1 MSPPMNMVSGWRL
14 ALRLAWREVRRSR
27 ARSALVLVMVT
38 FPVIAVAAA
47 DVAQATSSV
56 SSVESL
62 DRRLGTAEARIQ
74 LLPGTTS
81 VDQTADPDSGGVAPT
96 SQKGARTPT
105 LSTVRAV
112 LGGTRPVTELRE
124 RQVGVR
130 TDLGVLRADATGLDL
145 GDPLTRGLFRLTSGR
160 LPSTPDEV
168 DVNAALAGHGFA
180 VGDRIAL
187 TGGATV
193 TVVGTA
199 EAAGP
204 RITPIVVGTLDSSVV
219 QAGGSDAGVRTW
231 LVGGSPI
238 GWDQVREVNAVGGVV
253 LSRQVVEHPPPT
265 SQLPQEFR
273 HNGVDNSQVYQVLA
287 LIGVMALLEVVLL
300 AGPAFAVG
308 ARRQSRALAL
318 IAANGG
324 NPSQARRVVLGSAV
338 VLGTIGALVGTALGI
353 GLARL
358 LLPVLQGMQDTYFGP
373 FQLRWTHLAGI
384 AAFGFLSAF
393 LAAVVPAW
401 IASRQDVV
409 AVLAGRRGDRAAS
422 RRSPFVGVALLA
434 LGVLGAVLGARRGGG
449 EFLIAGAAVVSVFG
463 MIFLVPVVV
472 VALARLGRRLPL
484 PLRYAVRDAA
494 RHRTRTVPAV
504 AAVAATVAGV
514 VALSI
519 ANSSDQA
526 QAKAEYQPLMP
537 LGLSAIYVNQPTPD
551 WPALRR
557 AVDRVAPAARIEAVT
572 GTDHASSVSVEIPGH
587 GAVAANWSTMFPS
600 PVLVG
605 DSAGGAVGE
614 VLRPALGPAALA
626 RADHAL
632 RAGRAVVFVQDAEPL
647 HAVRVRLGR
656 GHPTRLPATYVAVG
670 FTTMPTQAVL
680 PPSAVRRA
688 GLTPQPAGLLLTGA
702 VLSGTQE
709 GTLRQALTGLDPSS
723 YLYVERGYQV
733 PGAEKVVLWI
743 LFGLGGVLMLGG
755 TLTATFLA
763 LSDARPD
770 LATLSAVG
778 ASPRTRRGVAAAYAV
793 AVGLVGAVLGAAV
806 GFIPGIAVTYPL
818 TRNFTGE
825 AGPSHYLD
833 VPWLMIG
840 ALVVALPVLTAGV
853 VGLVARSRLPV
864 VARLD

>member
-1 MSPPMNMVSGWRL
+1 MSLLSGWRL

-38 FPVIAVAAA
+38 FPVIAVVAA

-56 SSVESL
+56 SSVEGL
-62 DRRLGTAEARIQ
+62 DRRLGHAEARVQ
-74 LLPGTTS
+74 LLPGVSS
-81 VDQTADPDSGGVAPT
+81 VHQTADPDSGGVAT
-96 SQKGARTPT
+96 RDQHGAKGPAT
-105 LSTVRAV
+105 LAGVRAA
-112 LGGTRPVTELRE
+112 LGGIRPMTELRL
-124 RQVGVR
+124 RQVGIR
-130 TDLGVLRADATGLDL
+130 TEVGVLQADATGLDPHS
-145 GDPLTRGLFRLTSGR
+145 PLTAGLFRLTSGR
-160 LPSTPDEV
+160 LPSAADEV
-168 DVNAALAGHGFA
+168 DVNAALAGHGYA
-180 VGDRIAL
+180 VGDRVTL
-187 TGGATV
+187 TGGQSL

-199 EAAGP
+199 ESADQ
-204 RITPIVVGTLDSSVV
+204 RTQPIIVGTVDSTLVHV
-219 QAGGSDAGVRTW
+219 GGPGAGVRTW
-231 LVGGSPI
+231 LFGGPPVT
-238 GWDQVREVNAVGGVV
+238 WAQVRAVNAVGGVV
-253 LSRQVVEHPPPT
+253 LSRQVIEHPPAT
-265 SQLPQEFR
+265 SQLAPEFR
-273 HNGVDNSQVYQVLA
+273 GYTGDSSQLYAVLA

-324 NPSQARRVVLGSAV
+324 NPSQARRVILGSAV
-338 VLGTIGALVGTALGI
+338 VLGTIGAVVGTVLGI

-358 LLPVLQGMQDTYFGP
+358 LLPVLQGMQGTWFGP
-373 FQLRWTHLAGI
+373 FQVRWTHLAGI
-384 AAFGFLSAF
+384 AAFGFLSSF

-422 RRSPFVGVALLA
+422 RRSPFVGVVLLA
-434 LGVLGAVLGARRGGG
+434 LGVLGAVLGSRQGSG

-472 VALARLGRRLPL
+472 TAVARLGRGLPL

-537 LGLSAIYVNQPTPD
+537 VGLSAIDLSPRTPD
-551 WPALRR
+551 WPAVR
-557 AVDRVAPAARIEAVT
+557 AAVGRIAPAAGIEDVT
-572 GTDHASSVSVEIPGH
+572 GVDSASRVSLQIPGN
-587 GAVAANWSTMFPS
+587 GAVQANWHSTFPS
-600 PVLVG
+600 TVLVAG
-605 DSAGGAVGE
+605 STDGAVGALLSPALDSAGLTQV
-614 VLRPALGPAALA
+614 
-626 RADHAL
+626 DHAL
-632 RAGRAVVFVQDAEPL
+632 RAGRAVVFVQDAEPVHTL
-647 HAVRVRLGR
+647 VLRLGP
-656 GHPTRLPATYVAVG
+656 GHATTVPATYVGVG
-670 FTTMPTQAVL
+670 SVSTPSQAVL
-680 PPSAVRRA
+680 PPSVARRA
-688 GLTPQPAGLLLTGA
+688 GLSPRPVGLLLDGTPLTGA
-702 VLSGTQE
+702 QE
-709 GTLRQALTGLDPSS
+709 STLREALTGLDPTS

-733 PGAEKVVLWI
+733 PGSEQVVLWI

-793 AVGLVGAVLGAAV
+793 AVGLVGAVLGAGV

-825 AGPSHYLD
+825 PGPSHYLD
-833 VPWLMIG
+833 IPWLLIG
-840 ALVVALPVLTAGV
+840 ALVLALPVLTAAV

-864 VARLD
+864 VARLE

>member
-1 MSPPMNMVSGWRL
+1 MSFVSGWRL

-38 FPVIAVAAA
+38 FPVIAVVAA

-62 DRRLGTAEARIQ
+62 DRRMGHAEARVQ
-74 LLPGTTS
+74 ALPDTRTVEQTS
-81 VDQTADPDSGGVAPT
+81 DPDGFGLLT
-96 SQKGARTPT
+96 QRRKGDHAT
-105 LSTVRAV
+105 LAEIEKA
-112 LGGTRPVTELRE
+112 LGEGRPVTELHE

-130 TDLGVLRADATGLDL
+130 TDVGVLQVDATGLDQAS
-145 GDPLTRGLFRLTSGR
+145 PLTDGLFRLTSGR
-160 LPSTPDEV
+160 LPTAAGEV
-168 DVNAALAGHGFA
+168 DINHALAGHGFA
-180 VGDRIAL
+180 VGDELRL
-187 TGGATV
+187 TTGADV

-199 EAAGP
+199 ESTGQRTAP
-204 RITPIVVGTLDSSVV
+204 VLVGTSDSQAV
-219 QAGGSDAGVRTW
+219 QAGGPDAGVRTW
-231 LVGGSPI
+231 LFGGAPVT
-238 GWDQVREVNAVGGVV
+238 WDQVRAVNAVGGLV
-253 LSRQVVEHPPPT
+253 LSRQVVEHPPPV
-265 SQLPQEFR
+265 SQLPQAFR
-273 HNGVDNSQVYQVLA
+273 NLGTSSSQVYAVLV
-287 LIGVMALLEVVLL
+287 LIGVMSLLEVVLL

-324 NPSQARRVVLGSAV
+324 NPAQARRVILGSAV
-338 VLGTIGALVGTALGI
+338 VLGTIGALAGTALGI

-358 LLPVLQGMQDTYFGP
+358 LLPALQGLQDTWFGP

-422 RRSPFVGVALLA
+422 RRSPYVGVVLLA
-434 LGVLGAVLGARRGGG
+434 LGVLVAVLGARQGGG
-449 EFLIAGAAVVSVFG
+449 EFLIAGAAVLSVFG

-472 VALARLGRRLPL
+472 VGLARLGRGFPL

-519 ANSSDQA
+519 ANTSDQA
-526 QAKAEYQPLMP
+526 QAKADYTPVLP
-537 LGLSAIYVNQPTPD
+537 KGLSSIVINQSSPD
-551 WPALRR
+551 WPAVR
-557 AVDRVAPAARIEAVT
+557 ATVARVAPTARIEEVSGAAEARHLTLRVPRRRVVQAAWSSTFPSQVVLGDAV
-572 GTDHASSVSVEIPGH
+572 D
-587 GAVAANWSTMFPS
+587 GALAALLS
-600 PVLVG
+600 PVLTAPEISSV
-605 DSAGGAVGE
+605 D
-614 VLRPALGPAALA
+614 R
-626 RADHAL
+626 AL
-632 RAGRAVVFVQDAEPL
+632 RAGRVVIFVQDPSHL
-647 HAVRVRLGR
+647 HTVSVAAG
-656 GHPTRLPATYVAVG
+656 GAHATRLPATYVAVG
-670 FTTMPTQAVL
+670 TAMMLSEGIVPTA
-680 PPSAVRRA
+680 AARRA
-688 GLTPQPAGLLLTGA
+688 GLTPSVVGLLLAGPVLTGA
-702 VLSGTQE
+702 QE
-709 GTLRQALTGLDPSS
+709 ATLRETLSGLDPSS

-733 PGAEKVVLWI
+733 PGSERVVLLI

-806 GFIPGIAVTYPL
+806 GFIPGIAITYPL
-818 TRNFTGE
+818 TRSFTGE
-825 AGPSHYLD
+825 GGPSHYL
-833 VPWLMIG
+833 VIPWLLIG
-840 ALVVALPVLTAGV
+840 ALVVALPLLTAGV
-853 VGLVARSRLPV
+853 VGLLARSRLPV

>member
-1 MSPPMNMVSGWRL
+1 MSILSGWRL
-14 ALRLAWREVRRSR
+14 ALRLAWRDVRRSR

-38 FPVIAVAAA
+38 FPVIAVVAA

-56 SSVESL
+56 SSVEGL

-74 LLPGTTS
+74 LLPGATS
-81 VDQTADPDSGGVAPT
+81 VDQTADPDSGGIAT
-96 SQKGARTPT
+96 LRQKGGQAPT
-105 LSTVRAV
+105 LSRVRAA
-112 LGGTRPVTELRE
+112 LGGTRPVTELRT
-124 RQVGVR
+124 RQVGIR
-130 TDLGVLRADATGLDL
+130 TDVGVLRADATGLDQ
-145 GDPLTRGLFRLTSGR
+145 GNALTDGLFRLTSGR
-160 LPSTPDEV
+160 LPAAADEV
-168 DVNAALAGHGFA
+168 DVNAALSEHGYGL
-180 VGDRIAL
+180 GDRISL
-187 TGGATV
+187 TSGASL

-199 EAAGP
+199 ESAGQ
-204 RITPIVVGTLDSSVV
+204 RTSPIAVGTLDSSLVA
-219 QAGGSDAGVRTW
+219 AGGPGAGVHTW
-231 LVGGSPI
+231 LFGGAPVT
-238 GWDQVREVNAVGGVV
+238 WDQVRAVNAVGGVV
-253 LSRQVVEHPPPT
+253 LSRQVIEHPPAA
-265 SQLPQEFR
+265 SQLPQQFR
-273 HNGVDNSQVYQVLA
+273 GLGTDRSQIYAVLV

-324 NPSQARRVVLGSAV
+324 NPSQARRVVLASAV
-338 VLGTIGALVGTALGI
+338 VLGTIGALVGTVLGI
-353 GLARL
+353 GLARVL
-358 LLPVLQGMQDTYFGP
+358 VPVLQGQQATYFGP
-373 FQLRWTHLAGI
+373 FQLRWEHLAGI
-384 AAFGFLSAF
+384 ALFGFLSAF

-422 RRSPFVGVALLA
+422 RRSPLVGVALLA
-434 LGVLGAVLGARRGGG
+434 LGVLGAVLGSRQGSG

-472 VALARLGRRLPL
+472 TTVARLGRGLPL

-526 QAKAEYQPLMP
+526 QAKAEYRPLLP
-537 LGLSAIYVNQPTPD
+537 TGLSALYVNQKAPD
-551 WPALRR
+551 WPPLRA
-557 AVDRVAPAARIEAVT
+557 AVSRVAPDAQVETVAGPGQATRI
-572 GTDHASSVSVEIPGH
+572 SVDIPGH
-587 GAVAANWSTMFPS
+587 GAVGANWSTVFPA
-600 PVLVG
+600 PVLIG
-605 DSAGGAVGE
+605 DSAGGAIGDV
-614 VLRPALGPAALA
+614 LGPVLDRTALTQV
-626 RADHAL
+626 DQAL

-647 HAVRVRLGR
+647 HSVRIRLSR
-656 GHPTRLPATYVAVG
+656 AQVTSVPATYVGVG
-670 FTTMPTQAVL
+670 LATVPTQAVL
-680 PPSAVRRA
+680 PSSVARTVR
-688 GLTPQPAGLLLTGA
+688 LTSQPAGLLLAGRELTRA
-702 VLSGTQE
+702 QE
-709 GTLRQALTGLDPSS
+709 GTLREALTGLDPSS

-733 PGAEKVVLWI
+733 PGNEKVVLWI

-806 GFIPGIAVTYPL
+806 GFIPGIAITYPL
-818 TRNFTGE
+818 TRSFTGE
-825 AGPSHYLD
+825 PGPAHYLD
-833 VPWLMIG
+833 IPWLLIG
-840 ALVVALPVLTAGV
+840 ALVVALPVLTAAV

-864 VARLD
+864 VARLE

>member
-1 MSPPMNMVSGWRL
+1 MNAVAGWRL

-47 DVAQATSSV
+47 DVAQATASV

-62 DRRLGTAEARIQ
+62 DRRLGQAEARIQ

-81 VDQTADPDSGGVAPT
+81 VDQTADPDSGGVA
-96 SQKGARTPT
+96 SRRQKQGRTAT
-105 LSTVRAV
+105 LSTVRAA
-112 LGGTRPVTELRE
+112 LGGARPVTELRT

-130 TDLGVLRADATGLDL
+130 TDVGVLRADATGLDQ
-145 GDPLTRGLFRLTSGR
+145 GNPLTHGLFRLTSGR
-160 LPSTPDEV
+160 LPATADEV
-168 DVNAALAGHGFA
+168 DVNHALADHGFS
-180 VGDRIAL
+180 VGDRITL
-187 TGGATV
+187 TGGASL

-199 EAAGP
+199 ESTGQ
-204 RITPIVVGTLDSSVV
+204 RTTPVAVGTLDSALV
-219 QAGGSDAGVRTW
+219 QAGGRGAGVRTW
-231 LVGGSPI
+231 LVGGAPVT
-238 GWDQVREVNAVGGVV
+238 WDRVRAVNAVGGVV
-253 LSRQVVEHPPPT
+253 LSRQVVEHPPAT

-273 HNGVDNSQVYQVLA
+273 GYGSTGSQIYAVLA

-308 ARRQSRALAL
+308 ARRQSRSLAL

-324 NPSQARRVVLGSAV
+324 NPAQARRVVLGSAV

-358 LLPVLQGMQDTYFGP
+358 LLPVLQGLQDTYFGP
-373 FQLRWTHLAGI
+373 FQLRWTHLVGI
-384 AAFGFLSAF
+384 ASFGFLSAF

-409 AVLAGRRGDRAAS
+409 AVLAGRRGDRAAG
-422 RRSPFVGVALLA
+422 RRSPLVGVVLLA
-434 LGVLGAVLGARRGGG
+434 LGVLGAVLGARRGSG

-472 VALARLGRRLPL
+472 VAVARLGRRLPL

-519 ANSSDQA
+519 ASSSDQA
-526 QAKAEYQPLMP
+526 QAKAQYQPLMP
-537 LGLSAIYVNQPTPD
+537 IGQSALYVNQPAPD
-551 WPALRR
+551 WPALRD
-557 AVDRVAPAARIEAVT
+557 AVRRFAPAARIETVT
-572 GTDHASSVSVEIPGH
+572 GTDHVSSTSVEIPDH
-587 GAVAANWSTMFPS
+587 GAVSASWQTMFPA

-605 DSAGGAVGE
+605 DSADGAVGS
-614 VLRPALGPAALA
+614 VLGPVLGQAALA
-626 RADHAL
+626 RVDHAL

-647 HAVRVRLGR
+647 HTVRIRVAR
-656 GHPTRLPATYVAVG
+656 GQVTPVPATYLAVG
-670 FTTMPTQAVL
+670 VATVPTQAVL
-680 PPSAVRRA
+680 PASVARRA
-688 GLTPQPAGLLLTGA
+688 GLTPQPAGLLLAGTE
-702 VLSGTQE
+702 LSGAEE
-709 GTLRQALTGLDPSS
+709 GTLREALTGLDPSS

-733 PGAEKVVLWI
+733 AGSEKVVLWI

-806 GFIPGIAVTYPL
+806 GFIPGIAITYPL

-825 AGPSHYLD
+825 PGPSHYLD
-833 VPWLMIG
+833 VPWLLIG
-840 ALVVALPVLTAGV
+840 GLVLALPVLTAGV

>member
-1 MSPPMNMVSGWRL
+1 MSLLSGWRL

-38 FPVIAVAAA
+38 FPVIAVVAA

-56 SSVESL
+56 SSVEGL
-62 DRRLGTAEARIQ
+62 DRRIGHAQARVQ
-74 LLPGTTS
+74 ALPDTKS
-81 VDQTADPDSGGVAPT
+81 VQQSADPDGIGLLTRGEIGSEA
-96 SQKGARTPT
+96 SLAEIRKA
-105 LSTVRAV
+105 
-112 LGGTRPVTELRE
+112 LGGPRPTTEVRE

-130 TDLGVLRADATGLDL
+130 TDVGVLATLATGLDL
-145 GDPLTRGLFRLTSGR
+145 GNPLTDGLFRLTSGR
-160 LPSTPDEV
+160 LATAADEV
-168 DVNAALAGHGFA
+168 DVNAALAGHGFG
-180 VGDRIAL
+180 VGDSITLADG
-187 TGGATV
+187 TTA

-199 EAAGP
+199 ESSGQRTAPLMLTTPGSRVVDVAG
-204 RITPIVVGTLDSSVV
+204 RN
-219 QAGGSDAGVRTW
+219 QGVRTW
-231 LVGGSPI
+231 LVGGAPVS
-238 GWDQVREVNAVGGVV
+238 WDQVRAVNAVGGVV
-253 LSRQVVEHPPPT
+253 LSRQVIEHPPPD
-265 SQLPQEFR
+265 SALPPDFR
-273 HNGVDNSQVYQVLA
+273 NVSTDRSQVYAVLV

-324 NPSQARRVVLGSAV
+324 NPSQARRVILGSAV
-338 VLGTIGALVGTALGI
+338 VLGTIGAVLGTALGI

-358 LLPVLQGMQDTYFGP
+358 LLPVLQGMQDTWFGP
-373 FQLRWTHLAGI
+373 FQVRWTHLAGI
-384 AAFGFLSAF
+384 AVFGFLSAF

-409 AVLAGRRGDRAAS
+409 AVLAGRRGDRAPS
-422 RRSPFVGVALLA
+422 RRSPFVGMVLLG
-434 LGVLGAVLGARRGGG
+434 LGVLGAVLGARRGSG

-472 VALARLGRRLPL
+472 GAVARLGRGLPL

-504 AAVAATVAGV
+504 AAVAATGAGV

-519 ANSSDQA
+519 ANTSDQA
-526 QAKAEYQPLMP
+526 QAKADYEPLMSQ
-537 LGLSAIYVNQPTPD
+537 GQSAVYVNRKSPD
-551 WPALRR
+551 WPAVR
-557 AVDRVAPAARIEAVT
+557 AAVGRVAPRARVDSVL
-572 GTDHASSVSVEIPGH
+572 GPSHADRLSVQPPHH
-587 GAVAANWSTMFPS
+587 GGLLANWHTTFPTSVLIGNSTR
-600 PVLVG
+600 
-605 DSAGGAVGE
+605 GAVG
-614 VLRPALGPAALA
+614 ALLAPTLDAATLT
-626 RADHAL
+626 RVDHAL
-632 RAGRAVVFVQDAEPL
+632 RAGRAVVFAQDPPSAP
-647 HAVRVRLGR
+647 VVRLRVSPGR
-656 GHPTRLPATYVAVG
+656 ATEVPATYVTVG
-670 FTTMPTQAVL
+670 SGLIATEAVL
-680 PPSAVRRA
+680 PSAVARRA
-688 GLTPQPAGLLLTGA
+688 GVAPQTVGLLLGGTPLTGA
-702 VLSGTQE
+702 QE
-709 GTLRQALTGLDPSS
+709 GALREALTGLDPAS

-733 PGAEKVVLWI
+733 PGSEKVVLWI
-743 LFGLGGVLMLGG
+743 LFGLGAVLMLGG

-806 GFIPGIAVTYPL
+806 GFIPGIAITYPL

-825 AGPSHYLD
+825 PGPSHYLD
-833 VPWLMIG
+833 IPWLMIG

-864 VARLD
+864 VARLE